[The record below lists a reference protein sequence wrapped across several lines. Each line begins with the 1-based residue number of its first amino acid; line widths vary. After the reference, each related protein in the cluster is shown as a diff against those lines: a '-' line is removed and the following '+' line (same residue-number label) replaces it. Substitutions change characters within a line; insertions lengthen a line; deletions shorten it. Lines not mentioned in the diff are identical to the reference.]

1 MTAERVQ
8 QNAFRVLL
16 DTWLDRLGRIIA
28 WVGLVFW
35 AVIAVAGFVMLF
47 GESTH
52 DNSAD
57 YYMPFV
63 CFGLAALNGWALLSI
78 RRRHALLSDFR
89 RYCAVFVREPGKSI
103 PDLAATL
110 GVSEETVMRQLE
122 KMCRRRYFNGYIDHS
137 RSCMVF
143 AGRQNETAPDVVYC
157 SGCGARNL
165 VSQTGDACRYC
176 GAPLKKSSANLT

>member
-1 MTAERVQ
+1 MTAEREQ

-16 DTWLDRLGRIIA
+16 DTWLDRLGRIVA

-89 RYCAVFVREPGKSI
+89 RYCAVFAREPDKSI
-103 PDLAATL
+103 PDLAAAL
-110 GVSEETVMRQLE
+110 GVSEDAAMTQLK
-122 KMCRRRYFNGYIDHS
+122 KMCMRRYFNGYIDHS
-137 RSCMVF
+137 RKCMVF
-143 AGRQNETAPDVVYC
+143 AGQQGEAIPDVVYC
-157 SGCGARNL
+157 SGCGARN
-165 VSQTGDACRYC
+165 VIAQTGDACRYC
-176 GAPLKKSSANLT
+176 GAPLKKS

>member
-1 MTAERVQ
+1 MVAEREQ
-8 QNAFRVLL
+8 QNTFRVLL
-16 DTWLDRLGRIIA
+16 DTWMDHVGRVIA
-28 WVGLVFW
+28 WIGLVSW
-35 AVIAVAGFVMLF
+35 ITLAIAGFVTLF
-47 GESTH
+47 GESSH
-52 DNSAD
+52 ENPAD
-57 YYMPFV
+57 YYMPYV
-63 CFGLAALNGWALLSI
+63 CVGLAALHGWALLSI

-143 AGRQNETAPDVVYC
+143 ARQQNETAPDVVYC
-157 SGCGARNL
+157 SACGARNL
-165 VSQTGDACRYC
+165 VRQTGDACRYC
-176 GAPLKKSSANLT
+176 GAPLKKS